1 MAAVE
6 DGKITFSG
14 DVVFVGSGNDRIL
27 PWTAVFDR
35 DRGAFVQYVIGGDEV
50 IDSPLVPNFGRA
62 AIENDLG
69 AGQDKRCDI
78 WRNAVMKP
86 AQVDFADRGG
96 FHEIDVTY
104 EPVGAAAVRVRYEV
118 YADGEIVITESL
130 EETEGLAEMPM
141 LPRFGLEFR
150 MGAQA
155 EWGRLLKEIGRVGSW
170 GTPNLH
176 PTTSCV
182 VRFLGG
188 WTQVCLWQEKDL
200 QWHQR
205 RFIDAWI
212 QTHGRE
218 EVLELGAEAVKQ
230 LAAPK
235 PTGGMKSLSSM
246 IASRRLEARENA

>member
-1 MAAVE
+1 MKRVVIALTLMAENYETTISPELLKLWLKMLEGYDPAVTE
-6 DGKITFSG
+6 QAVLNVMRKHGHESVQFRSMPPFALLQRELDLLTGSTVAG
-14 DVVFVGSGNDRIL
+14 DTVAL
-27 PWTAVFDR
+27 
-35 DRGAFVQYVIGGDEV
+35 Q
-50 IDSPLVPNFGRA
+50 
-62 AIENDLG
+62 
-69 AGQDKRCDI
+69 
-78 WRNAVMKP
+78 
-86 AQVDFADRGG
+86 
-96 FHEIDVTY
+96 
-104 EPVGAAAVRVRYEV
+104 
-118 YADGEIVITESL
+118 
-130 EETEGLAEMPM
+130 
-141 LPRFGLEFR
+141 
-150 MGAQA
+150 AQA

-205 RFIDAWI
+205 RFLDAWI